1 MPSEIQASPAT
12 HRATLASTMIES
24 QDIPHAHRS
33 PLINAPSLADEVVS
47 QATSVSVSLNTE
59 AHRMVDILLESESI
73 DNGHHSSTIA
83 SREFRSE
90 TAEFVEPGRMTPAVD
105 VAPLPNIDNDTT
117 YGFNEL
123 NASDFVR
130 ALNKYTPQKQQ
141 PEGSPRPHL
150 PSIYN
155 SPFAPQADDATPVSR
170 PNTAT
175 RISPLHSRKN
185 SEQKFSLQQ
194 QHHPNGGIFGN
205 SGMGSMHDTSSSFS
219 VTQTPINHFKKRSVA
234 GNNYGAIGGPV
245 ISHSHNSS
253 RNLDGFE
260 FRSSQFFQG
269 STWDLSGQTIR
280 EAISLRTP
288 PNGQG
293 AG

>member
-12 HRATLASTMIES
+12 HRATLASTMIEP
-24 QDIPHAHRS
+24 QDIPRAHTS
-33 PLINAPSLADEVVS
+33 PVVNPPSLTDEVVS
-47 QATSVSVSLNTE
+47 QATSISVSLNTE
-59 AHRMVDILLESESI
+59 ARRMVDILLESESA
-73 DNGHHSSTIA
+73 DNGRHSTTMA
-83 SREFRSE
+83 SRGFRSE
-90 TAEFVEPGRMTPAVD
+90 TADFVKQARTSAVVE
-105 VAPLPNIDNDTT
+105 VASPNLENDTT
-117 YGFNEL
+117 YGFSEL
-123 NASDFVR
+123 NASDFVQ

-141 PEGSPRPHL
+141 PQGSPRPHL

-175 RISPLHSRKN
+175 QISPLHSRKN
-185 SEQKFSLQQ
+185 S
-194 QHHPNGGIFGN
+194 QHKLPFQPQHPNGGLLWN
-205 SGMGSMHDTSSSFS
+205 SSTGSTQDISSSLS

-245 ISHSHNSS
+245 ISHSHHSTN
-253 RNLDGFE
+253 NFNDFE
-260 FRSSQFFQG
+260 FRSSQVFQR
-269 STWDLSGQTIR
+269 STWDLSGQNVRDAT
-280 EAISLRTP
+280 SLRTP

>member
-1 MPSEIQASPAT
+1 
-12 HRATLASTMIES
+12 MIEP
-24 QDIPHAHRS
+24 QDIPRAHKS
-33 PLINAPSLADEVVS
+33 PLIHAPSLADEVVS

-59 AHRMVDILLESESI
+59 AHRMVDILLESEAA

-83 SREFRSE
+83 SRDLRPEA
-90 TAEFVEPGRMTPAVD
+90 AEFVDPRRTIPAVD
-105 VAPLPNIDNDTT
+105 VTPLPNIDNDTT

-141 PEGSPRPHL
+141 PQCSPRPHL

-155 SPFAPQADDATPVSR
+155 SPFAPQADDATPASR

-175 RISPLHSRKN
+175 RISPLHSREN
-185 SEQKFSLQQ
+185 SDQKFLPQQQ
-194 QHHPNGGIFGN
+194 QHQLNGGIFG
-205 SGMGSMHDTSSSFS
+205 SSSMGSMQDTSSSFS
-219 VTQTPINHFKKRSVA
+219 VTPAPINHFKKRSVA

-260 FRSSQFFQG
+260 FRSSQVFQG
-269 STWDLSGQTIR
+269 STWDLSGQTVR
-280 EAISLRTP
+280 DAMSLRTP
-288 PNGQG
+288 PNGQS

>member
-1 MPSEIQASPAT
+1 
-12 HRATLASTMIES
+12 
-24 QDIPHAHRS
+24 
-33 PLINAPSLADEVVS
+33 
-47 QATSVSVSLNTE
+47 
-59 AHRMVDILLESESI
+59 MVDTLLESESV
-73 DNGHHSSTIA
+73 DNAHHDSTIA
-83 SREFRSE
+83 SRDFRSE
-90 TAEFVEPGRMTPAVD
+90 NAELVEPGRMTPAVD
-105 VAPLPNIDNDTT
+105 VTPLPNIENDTT

-141 PEGSPRPHL
+141 PQGSPRPHL

-155 SPFAPQADDATPVSR
+155 SPFAPQADDATPASR

-175 RISPLHSRKN
+175 RISPLHSRRN

-194 QHHPNGGIFGN
+194 QHQSNGGIIWN
-205 SGMGSMHDTSSSFS
+205 SSMGSMQDTSSSFS

-260 FRSSQFFQG
+260 FRSSQVFQG

-280 EAISLRTP
+280 DAMSLRTP

>member
-12 HRATLASTMIES
+12 HRATLASTMIEP
-24 QDIPHAHRS
+24 QDIPHAHTS
-33 PLINAPSLADEVVS
+33 PIVNAPSLTDEVVS
-47 QATSVSVSLNTE
+47 QATSISVSLNTE
-59 AHRMVDILLESESI
+59 ARRMVDILLESESA
-73 DNGHHSSTIA
+73 DNGRHSTTMA
-83 SREFRSE
+83 SRGFRSE
-90 TAEFVEPGRMTPAVD
+90 TADFVKQARTSPVVEVTS
-105 VAPLPNIDNDTT
+105 PNLENDTA
-117 YGFNEL
+117 YGFSEL

-141 PEGSPRPHL
+141 PQDSPRPHL

-175 RISPLHSRKN
+175 QISPLHSRKN
-185 SEQKFSLQQ
+185 SQHKFPFQQ
-194 QHHPNGGIFGN
+194 QHPNGGLLWN
-205 SGMGSMHDTSSSFS
+205 SSTGSTQDTSSSLS
-219 VTQTPINHFKKRSVA
+219 VTQTPINHFKKRSLA

-245 ISHSHNSS
+245 ISHSHHSTHNF
-253 RNLDGFE
+253 NDFE
-260 FRSSQFFQG
+260 FRSSQVFQG
-269 STWDLSGQTIR
+269 STWDLTGQNVR
-280 EAISLRTP
+280 DAMSLRTP